1 MRESGGERPAHHIR
15 LTERRRPATDYRCRV
30 PETPASDLVRSLLL
44 TVPDFPQPGI
54 LFRDLTPVLA
64 DGPALRAVVDDLV
77 AACGPVDAVA
87 GVEARGFLL
96 AAAAAYASGVGTL
109 AVRKAGKLPGEVLRE
124 TYALE
129 YGEAAIELHPGQLAP
144 GSRVLL
150 LDDVLAT
157 GGTLEAAARLL
168 ERAGYEVAGIGVVL
182 ELADL
187 GGRERLAGHDV
198 RAILT
203 V

>member
-1 MRESGGERPAHHIR
+1 MP
-15 LTERRRPATDYRCRV
+15 D
-30 PETPASDLVRSLLL
+30 TPVSDLVRSLLL

-77 AACGPVDAVA
+77 AAGGPVDAVA

-124 TYALE
+124 SYDLE
-129 YGEAAIELHPGQLAP
+129 YGDAAIELHPGQLP
-144 GSRVLL
+144 VGSRVLL

-182 ELADL
+182 ELEGL
-187 GGRERLAGHDV
+187 GGRARLAGRDV
-198 RAILT
+198 HAIIAL
-203 V
+203 

>member
-1 MRESGGERPAHHIR
+1 
-15 LTERRRPATDYRCRV
+15 V
-30 PETPASDLVRSLLL
+30 PDTPVADLVASLLL
-44 TVPDFPQPGI
+44 TVPDFPEPGI

-77 AACGPVDAVA
+77 AAGGPVDAVA

-124 TYALE
+124 SYDLE
-129 YGEAAIELHPGQLAP
+129 YGQAAIELHPGQLPA

-182 ELADL
+182 EIAGL
-187 GGRERLAGHDV
+187 GGRARLAGRDV
-198 RAILT
+198 HAIIAL
-203 V
+203 